1 MSFKFDT
8 REKFTIITSDT
19 DVLDDNLTAGF
30 SNKLLSLLHHD
41 VKNVILKMTNIIYIN
56 ESLGEEI
63 AQLHN
68 QFYEQSASFVIC
80 ELQPQVEKLFEN
92 LDLKN
97 VINITQTESEAWDIV
112 QMEELERELMRDENA
127 GFNDQDAQM
136 F

>member
-41 VKNVILKMTNIIYIN
+41 VKNVILKMTNVKHIN

-68 QFYEQSASFVIC
+68 QFYEHSASFVIC
-80 ELQPQVEKLFEN
+80 ELQPEVEKLFKN

-112 QMEELERELMRDENA
+112 QMEEIERELMDDDNP
-127 GFNDQDAQM
+127 FSNDQNEEK
-136 F
+136 